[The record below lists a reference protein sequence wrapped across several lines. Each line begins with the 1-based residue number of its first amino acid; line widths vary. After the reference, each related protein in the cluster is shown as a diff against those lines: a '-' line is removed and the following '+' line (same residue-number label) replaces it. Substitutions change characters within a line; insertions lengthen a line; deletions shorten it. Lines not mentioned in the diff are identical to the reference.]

1 MTDLYAMAPKQA
13 IEVISAAGADD
24 PATLIRDHSA
34 AGLVRS
40 FALRHVT
47 IDAQG
52 NRTLVRGRAIQTQT
66 WDRMI
71 RDGVDGDVWGGGT
84 VRLPGSELIGGEAAL
99 HITGVAFHPDDIR
112 RLADQQRP
120 PLQPPRKRAS
130 TSPVPQ
136 VHGDKPTPTV
146 VEQATDARSNR
157 RPNAAAIPPGAILC
171 TVNQAKEEL
180 GIGHT
185 KVYELLKAGR
195 LTRAEGVAGTRIT
208 LASVM
213 ALAAATGASGSTLA
227 WRSPQQ
233 SLTSTTQTNRLP

>member
-1 MTDLYAMAPKQA
+1 MPRSEDVVTDLYAMTPKQA

-40 FALRHVT
+40 FALRQVT

-52 NRTLVRGRAIQTQT
+52 HRTVVRGRAIQTHT
-66 WDRMI
+66 WERMI

-84 VRLPGSELIGGEAAL
+84 VRLPGSDLVGGEAAL
-99 HITGVAFHPDDIR
+99 HVTGVAFHPDDIR

-120 PLQPPRKRAS
+120 PLQSTRRRAS
-130 TSPVPQ
+130 TSPAPQ
-136 VHGDKPTPTV
+136 AEAVAQATAG
-146 VEQATDARSNR
+146 VEQLTDTNPRR
-157 RPNAAAIPPGAILC
+157 RPNASAIPPGAILC
-171 TVNQAKEEL
+171 TVSQAKEAL

-208 LASVM
+208 VASVM
-213 ALAAATGASGSTLA
+213 ALVGATGA
-227 WRSPQQ
+227 
-233 SLTSTTQTNRLP
+233 

>member
-1 MTDLYAMAPKQA
+1 MPGSEDVVTDLYAMTPKQA
-13 IEVISAAGADD
+13 IEMISAAGADD
-24 PATLIRDHSA
+24 PAKLIRDHSA

-47 IDAQG
+47 INAQG
-52 NRTLVRGRAIQTQT
+52 NRTTERGKAIQAHI
-66 WDRMI
+66 WERMI

-84 VRLPGSELIGGEAAL
+84 VRLPGSELVGGEAAL

-120 PLQPPRKRAS
+120 PLPPTRKLTS
-130 TSPVPQ
+130 TPPAPQAEAVTQAPVA
-136 VHGDKPTPTV
+136 
-146 VEQATDARSNR
+146 VEQVKDAPPKR

-171 TVNQAKEEL
+171 TVKQAKEAL

-208 LASVM
+208 VASIKRLA
-213 ALAAATGASGSTLA
+213 G
-227 WRSPQQ
+227 
-233 SLTSTTQTNRLP
+233 TSA

>member
-1 MTDLYAMAPKQA
+1 MPRSEDVVTDLYAMTPRQA
-13 IEVISAAGADD
+13 IEVISAAGVQD

-52 NRTLVRGRAIQTQT
+52 NWTTERGRAIQAHI
-66 WDRMI
+66 WERMI

-84 VRLPGSELIGGEAAL
+84 VRLPGSDLVGSEAAL

-120 PLQPPRKRAS
+120 PLQLTRRPAS
-130 TSPVPQ
+130 TSPAPQ
-136 VHGDKPTPTV
+136 SKAVAQAPAAAVQMTDTPPK
-146 VEQATDARSNR
+146 R
-157 RPNAAAIPPGAILC
+157 RPNASAISPGAILC
-171 TVNQAKEEL
+171 TVNQAKEAL

-208 LASVM
+208 VASVM
-213 ALAAATGASGSTLA
+213 ALAGVVD
-227 WRSPQQ
+227 QQ
-233 SLTSTTQTNRLP
+233 G

>member
-1 MTDLYAMAPKQA
+1 MPRSEDVVTDLYAMTPKQA

-52 NRTLVRGRAIQTQT
+52 NRTVVRGRAIQTHT
-66 WDRMI
+66 WERMI
-71 RDGVDGDVWGGGT
+71 RDGVDGNVWGGGT
-84 VRLPGSELIGGEAAL
+84 VRLPGSELVGGEAAL

-120 PLQPPRKRAS
+120 PLQPPRKRAP
-130 TSPVPQ
+130 TSPAPQ
-136 VHGDKPTPTV
+136 AEAVAQATAA
-146 VEQATDARSNR
+146 VEQVTDTPPTR

-171 TVNQAKEEL
+171 TVKQAKEAL

-185 KVYELLKAGR
+185 KVYELLKTGR

-208 LASVM
+208 VASVM
-213 ALAAATGASGSTLA
+213 ALAGATAA
-227 WRSPQQ
+227 
-233 SLTSTTQTNRLP
+233 